1 MWVAGEGTRSMSREE
16 IVRTSLRPLTSQ
28 DYFSVSE
35 EWLTNDNHFCTR
47 AIANR
52 TSWLSYIDKRSVWLG
67 GWLLNGPS
75 FILCWMLASSGNV
88 PYFAGRAKFLVH
100 VFPRH
105 CFLNFT
111 QRTHQALICN
121 ICTFFLFYASI
132 CVFGFLFLVL
142 AAWSGIFYGGTR
154 FLSRPIRADCIDY
167 DQLRTGLRR
176 EGAYVMMMEILPH
189 FLRIPSTALR

>member
-1 MWVAGEGTRSMSREE
+1 MSREE

-105 CFLNFT
+105 CFFNSM
-111 QRTHQALICN
+111 QHTHQALICK
-121 ICTFFLFYASI
+121 ICTFLLRFCLRLWLFVFSFSSMVWNFLWWHSI
-132 CVFGFLFLVL
+132 FIKTHSCGLYRLRSITNRIEAGRCVRDDDGNLTTFFTNTINSSQVK
-142 AAWSGIFYGGTR
+142 
-154 FLSRPIRADCIDY
+154 
-167 DQLRTGLRR
+167 
-176 EGAYVMMMEILPH
+176 E
-189 FLRIPSTALR
+189 